1 MTPMQAAAAAPSQA
15 RPGWRFS
22 WLVDAVPAVFIVV
35 LAAVINVDRGDL
47 EHGGPGSALLGAAIA
62 LPLLW
67 RRRYPFVIFCVV
79 ALLAIGIANVLPY
92 PCIAAALIAAYSVA
106 AYEPRWWLSLA
117 AVAAVAIIVAI
128 VFPGPLPQTPAAL
141 APFVLL
147 IVPWLAGNGIRL
159 RQERVETVESRARTL
174 ERERDD
180 AERALRDERT
190 RIARELHDVVAHSV
204 VVMVVQAGAARQLV
218 RSKPD
223 RATEAL
229 LAVEESG
236 REALGELRHV
246 LGLLTNDGETPL
258 IPQLGLASLPALVE
272 RIKNAGLPVTLRID
286 GAPRHLPPG
295 IDIASY
301 RIIQEAL
308 TNALKHSGGAPTEV
322 VVTYD
327 ENEIRLAIV
336 DDGAAATADPAGP
349 ANGSG
354 QGLVSMR
361 ERAALY
367 GGSLDAGPRPGGGYA
382 VKARLPL
389 AST

>member
-1 MTPMQAAAAAPSQA
+1 MQAAAAVPS
-15 RPGWRFS
+15 RVHPGWRFS
-22 WLVDAVPAVFIVV
+22 WLVDAGPAVVIVV
-35 LAAVINVDRGDL
+35 MAAVIDVERENL
-47 EHGGPGSALLGAAIA
+47 EHAGVGAALLGAVVA

-67 RRRYPFVIFCVV
+67 RRRYPFVVFCLEAV
-79 ALLAIGIANVLPY
+79 LAIAIGNTLPY
-92 PCIAAALIAAYSVA
+92 PCIAAALIVGYSVA

-117 AVAAVAIIVAI
+117 AVATVAVIVAI

-147 IVPWLAGNGIRL
+147 IVPWLAGNAIRL
-159 RQERVETVESRARTL
+159 RQERVESVETRARKL

-180 AERALRDERT
+180 AERALHAERT
-190 RIARELHDVVAHSV
+190 RIARELHDVVAHNV

-246 LGLLTNDGETPL
+246 LGLLTSDGETPL
-258 IPQLGLASLPALVE
+258 SPQLGLASLSALVD
-272 RIKNAGLPVTLRID
+272 RIRNAGLPVTLRVD
-286 GAPRHLPPG
+286 GEPRHLPPG

-322 VVTYD
+322 IVTYD
-327 ENEIRLAIV
+327 DNALRLEII
-336 DDGAAATADPAGP
+336 DNGAAVKTDLGGP

-382 VKARLPL
+382 VKARLPI
-389 AST
+389 ASS